1 LLTRQ
6 SRRGGA
12 LSVALALTAVPLTVS
27 PAWAGPQDDPPA
39 VTVNAN
45 NAITPTGTSAATV
58 TLDAA
63 GASGGILEPGQEQQV
78 IKAAAAAAGVP
89 DATSSGGGS
98 DASNHSGETEGAGS
112 PPIFTECSW
121 RGASLAADAAEWQG
135 NDPTA
140 GQLVVNPCN
149 GPLRY
154 VYIPN
159 AALGIDA
166 AAAAAPPPPPDPA
179 VLAAQAYAE
188 LVPPDPVV
196 RRSPGEDYTDPA
208 SGVPVTWLGLFTWFW
223 VDRVDWVPLTRTVE
237 LRGVSATVTATPT
250 SASFEPGDGSS
261 PLVCDGPGR
270 AWTAGDANL
279 DPSSV
284 GGCGHMYERVT
295 AGAGITAT
303 TKVNYAVTWTS
314 NTGAGGVLPDLAGTS
329 TSAPFMVEQIRVVI
343 DR

>member
-1 LLTRQ
+1 MLISRISTAGVMAAVAGLLI
-6 SRRGGA
+6 A
-12 LSVALALTAVPLTVS
+12 S
-27 PAWAGPQDDPPA
+27 PTYAGPQDDPSVPPGG
-39 VTVNAN
+39 V
-45 NAITPTGTSAATV
+45 AISPESLYDEGGTGKATL
-58 TLDAA
+58 TLTKA
-63 GASGGILEPGQEQQV
+63 GSSGGALEPGQEQQV

-89 DATSSGGGS
+89 DASSSGGRS
-98 DASNHSGETEGAGS
+98 DASNDSGETEGAGS
-112 PPIFTECSW
+112 APTFTECSW

-140 GQLVVNPCN
+140 GQLVVSPCN

-154 VYIPN
+154 VYVPN
-159 AALGIDA
+159 AALGIAA